1 MQNKRGWG
9 SQVCPL
15 LLYSEKSM
23 KNNTNYFSHDCNARE
38 DEKILQLRSKYWREG
53 YWIWWLI
60 VEKLSEATSYKLLV
74 SNKSVI
80 SHLYLANMEV
90 INYLFEIWLLVEY
103 EWYFTSPSLL
113 DRMEMK
119 KWIKKA
125 QSEWWK
131 KAMRKRRWEQG
142 SDKSLITS
150 KVKQSKVKQSK
161 VKEIN
166 NKDNTIVLEQA
177 PTYWNKDI
185 NDVLEK
191 IKMYNNWI
199 VDWTVKE
206 QRQYWKML
214 LTKINKIESVEN
226 WKYKPADLLEIILKI
241 ISKNEYHSH
250 KIVWPKKIY
259 YDLAWLMQVCKQ
271 EIQKEDKGKIP
282 FIPWI

>member
-1 MQNKRGWG
+1 MTQWRIKLHRSSQDNEMYFLEPFTKRQAW
-9 SQVCPL
+9 QDLILTTNHKDWKIIVRWNIIDIKRWENW
-15 LLYSEKSM
+15 YSED
-23 KNNTNYFSHDCNARE
+23 T
-38 DEKILQLRSKYWREG
+38 
-53 YWIWWLI
+53 
-60 VEKLSEATSYKLLV
+60 LSTRWKWSRGKV
-74 SNKSVI
+74 RR
-80 SHLYLANMEV
+80 YL
-90 INYLFEIWLLVEY
+90 NYLETIQQIVQH
-103 EWYFTSPSLL
+103 
-113 DRMEMK
+113 K
-119 KWIKKA
+119 
-125 QSEWWK
+125 
-131 KAMRKRRWEQG
+131 
-142 SDKSLITS
+142 S
-150 KVKQSKVKQSK
+150 KVKSTITIVKYSEYQK
-161 VKEIN
+161 NDTTDDTTDGHQTVQQTDTNKNDKKKKNDKQWKEIN

-271 EIQKEDKGKIP
+271 EIQKEEKTKIP